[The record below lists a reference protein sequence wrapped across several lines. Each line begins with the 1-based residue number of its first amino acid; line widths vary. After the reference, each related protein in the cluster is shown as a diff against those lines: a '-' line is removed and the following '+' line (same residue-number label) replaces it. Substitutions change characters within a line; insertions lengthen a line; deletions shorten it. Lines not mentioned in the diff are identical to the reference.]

1 MAELDALLA
10 TIEQYVTLCCLLE
23 TPPRVSELAQIVGV
37 SAGTLARQARRNTI
51 SLAAALK
58 HAQLVRAEDM
68 LCFSDASMT
77 RIAYACGFGTR
88 RTFFRAFQ
96 RAFGGTPAQYRDSI
110 RESAMRRLGGDVG

>member
-1 MAELDALLA
+1 MTELDALRA

-37 SAGTLARQARRNTI
+37 SAGTLARQARRNTL

-68 LCFSDASMT
+68 LCFTEASTT

-96 RAFGGTPAQYRDSI
+96 RIFGSTPAQYRDTI
-110 RESAMRRLGGDVG
+110 REMRLQRPRA